1 MPPIIVVEGD
11 TIPEVWE
18 RSIIELSA
26 RGEPYQGK
34 DKDNLGKAGRVAQM
48 VMRINKPNKE
58 PRVHKCFPA
67 EPREVLEYAEDLIMG
82 LDQRGW
88 DYTYHGQI
96 FDKHGNQMLRAVA
109 ILSQKPTTNKAHI
122 VVGNPLIVDVEKG
135 LHGPCLQTITLHLR
149 ERDGLQLD
157 FDTTW
162 RVRNSINAAFM
173 NLFALSEL
181 QNHACKLMS
190 DAIGKPVSAGP
201 MTDYTVHYNYNSS
214 DVPWVQSLLNQVKRT
229 DRFWST
235 EELKEIVKLMQDE

>member
-1 MPPIIVVEGD
+1 MPPIIVVEGE

-18 RSIIELSA
+18 RSVVELSE

-34 DKDNLGKAGRVAQM
+34 DKDNLGAVGRVAQM
-48 VMRINKPNKE
+48 VMRISCPMKE
-58 PRVHKCFPA
+58 PRIHKCFPA

-88 DYTYHGQI
+88 DYTYHDQI
-96 FDKHGNQMLRAVA
+96 FTKHGNQLERAVA
-109 ILSQKPTTNKAHI
+109 LLVEKPTTNKAHV
-122 VVGNPLIVDVEKG
+122 VVGNPLMTDVEKG

-149 ERDGLQLD
+149 DRQGLQLD

-181 QNHACKLMS
+181 QNHAAGLLASSLGKKV
-190 DAIGKPVSAGP
+190 DAGV
-201 MTDYTVHYNYNSS
+201 MTDYSIHYNYNAN
-214 DVPWVQSLLNQVKRT
+214 DVPWVERLVNQTGRGDK
-229 DRFWST
+229 FWTT
-235 EELKEIVKLMQDE
+235 EELKEIIGMMQED